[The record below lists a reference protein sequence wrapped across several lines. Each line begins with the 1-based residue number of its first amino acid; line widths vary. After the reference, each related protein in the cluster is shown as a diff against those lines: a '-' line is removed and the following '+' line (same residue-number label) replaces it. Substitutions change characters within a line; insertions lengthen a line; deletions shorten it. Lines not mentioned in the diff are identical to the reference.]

1 MEHNLEQTIALIE
14 RTPAT
19 LDALLRG
26 LAESWTHANEGE
38 KTWSAYDIV
47 GHLIHGELTDWLPR
61 MRRILEHGEAKPFDR
76 FDRTA
81 QERESKGKALGEL
94 LDEFARLRA
103 DNLRQL
109 RTMNLQPADLAKR

>member
-61 MRRILEHGEAKPFDR
+61 ARRILEAGESKAFDK

-81 QERESKGKALGEL
+81 QESESKGKSLAQL
-94 LDEFARLRA
+94 LDEFARLRSH
-103 DNLRQL
+103 NLREL
-109 RTMNLQPADLAKR
+109 RGMNLGPADL